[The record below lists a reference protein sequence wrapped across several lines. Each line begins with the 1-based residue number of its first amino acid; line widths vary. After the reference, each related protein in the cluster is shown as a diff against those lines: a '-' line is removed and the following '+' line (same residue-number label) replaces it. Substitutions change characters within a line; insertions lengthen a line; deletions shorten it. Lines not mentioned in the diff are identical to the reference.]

1 LGSVGLLGIGLLV
14 YDLKLDAV
22 FRKGEYTKP
31 FYDYKSLNFRGF
43 DRIRLNSATTLSF
56 LLVQGDYKVVVNP
69 RLRTWLRVRQE
80 GSKLIIT
87 ADLPES
93 FDGFTNDYAVFI
105 SCPNLRGVETS
116 GKYFV
121 KGEAVVDRR
130 GPNFWFNP
138 TMIAGFRSDSL
149 EISEDGGGNLAL
161 RNDRLGI
168 LQAVVGNRTAL
179 RVGSDNVI
187 GGGEISV
194 GDSATLILNGVAAK
208 QLLKLKQP

>member
-1 LGSVGLLGIGLLV
+1 MGSVGLLGIGLLV
-14 YDLKLDAV
+14 YDLQLTAV
-22 FRKGEYTKP
+22 FRKGDYTKP
-31 FYDYKSLNFRGF
+31 FYNYTSLNLRGF

-56 LLVQGDYKVVVNP
+56 LLVQGDYKVVINP
-69 RLRTWLRVRQE
+69 RIRTWLRVSQE

-87 ADLPES
+87 ADLPGS
-93 FDGFTNDYAVFI
+93 FDGFTNDYAAFI
-105 SCPNLRGVETS
+105 SCPNLRRVETS

-121 KGEAVVDRR
+121 RGEAVVDRR

-138 TMIAGFRSDSL
+138 TMITGFRLDSL

-161 RNDRLGI
+161 RKDRLGI
-168 LQAVVGNRTAL
+168 LQAVVGNRSAL

-194 GDSATLILNGVAAK
+194 SDSATLVLNGPAAK